1 MGLPGAPPQRA
12 RLPETAESLSREAFT
27 GQGAWDRL
35 MVCDPRRLL
44 GNMWD
49 STGPGTMLA
58 SQQVS
63 ATINVSEPQLV
74 GPGPGRGGQRHG
86 PACAAVS
93 PCSLVPPLVPIVQRG
108 PSSGGSGHRVASR
121 AQKSGAQ
128 SGDLEPGCCLVLL
141 GAPRGECWGAP
152 SSPVWRS
159 DTEGIL
165 TEKQETKRGKV
176 LMPFSCPKVQKG
188 HQCRAPHC
196 VSPHGDTVSHTGISH
211 R

>member
-1 MGLPGAPPQRA
+1 MGLNRPRDDAGVTASVSYYQRVRTPTCRTRTWEGRA
-12 RLPETAESLSREAFT
+12 AAWACLCCGFSL
-27 GQGAWDRL
+27 
-35 MVCDPRRLL
+35 
-44 GNMWD
+44 
-49 STGPGTMLA
+49 
-58 SQQVS
+58 
-63 ATINVSEPQLV
+63 EP
-74 GPGPGRGGQRHG
+74 
-86 PACAAVS
+86 
-93 PCSLVPPLVPIVQRG
+93 G
-108 PSSGGSGHRVASR
+108 PSSGPHRPAW
-121 AQKSGAQ
+121 AQQWGLRAQ

-176 LMPFSCPKVQKG
+176 PMPFSCPKVQKG